1 MRMTDKEFRNLK
13 VGANFTCGN
22 KKFWVSENETCSC
35 DYCGFDE
42 LGYITCYEI
51 RKLGIIP
58 ECESSFREDGKS
70 VVFVEVENEDKI

>member
-1 MRMTDKEFRNLK
+1 MTNEEFKNLK
-13 VGANFTCGN
+13 VGENFICGN
-22 KKFWVSENETCSC
+22 KKFWVSERGADGC

-58 ECESSFREDGKS
+58 ECESSFREDGKD
-70 VVFVEVENEDKI
+70 VVFVEVDNEN